1 MKNIIISVLLG
12 SVAVGGYYLFS
23 KNDDPMSDLQLGTA
37 NQTTSPSPVSN
48 RANQTTAQG
57 ETSSE
62 VDESALR
69 YFATRGDKVRM
80 QAEIARLKSL
90 HPDWVPPEDPTA
102 PAKVSDNKLDELWE
116 LYSKGEYSALRKS
129 IASRKTNEPNWV
141 VPDDLL
147 KALDQSENRERLIN
161 ASNNAQ
167 YEMVINLAAGSPEM
181 LTCNEVDVL
190 WRLSEAFAKVDKG
203 NRALDG
209 YLYII
214 NNCPDPN
221 VRTGTIQKALTNLSY
236 DEMQK
241 LLEVEKRSP
250 DGQREFAGLEK
261 DIARH
266 FVGLAALDKDLIID
280 PSNISAL
287 ENIPDSETLGSD
299 AEMLGWYY
307 IRRDEP
313 TKAEKWFD
321 LANKKQATATSA
333 QGMALVLNAR
343 KDYSAAEDL
352 MYPWRDKS
360 PDATL
365 VYFDSAANLL
375 SSDPPNR
382 MPETVSPQVL
392 TRIANATVAEKNI
405 TTAEQLGWYARAME
419 QDLTAVQWFQTA
431 LSWDTS
437 NEPAAYGLALGL
449 LSIDDE
455 NQLRQVKENWDSKSA
470 RIREVGGNSQN
481 SNRSSR
487 GQSSRS
493 SNATAPRTVR
503 SNSDNPVD
511 RAAQPRSAGSG
522 NARSCAQAL
531 EGPMPTGGNAVSH
544 GWCLMEL
551 NRPLDAVKSFES
563 ALMTGSASQ
572 RSDAAYGQA
581 LAYLRAGLVDKA
593 AVSATKA
600 PLSPQRQKELRV
612 SILSDKAVAAYQAG
626 NFRDVLFILEQR
638 AQLAAP
644 RKDLMGL
651 QAAAYLKLRHYDDA
665 RVIYEALAA
674 TGDREG
680 IRGMAAIRDI
690 QGR

>member
-1 MKNIIISVLLG
+1 MKNILISVLLG
-12 SVAVGGYYLFS
+12 SIAVGGYYLFS
-23 KNDDPMSDLQLGTA
+23 KNNDPMSDLQLGTA
-37 NQTTSPSPVSN
+37 NQATSPSPVSI

-116 LYSKGEYSALRKS
+116 LYSKGEYSALRKA
-129 IASRKTNEPNWV
+129 IALRKSNEPGWV

-147 KALDQSENRERLIN
+147 KAVDQSENRERLIN

-241 LLEVEKRSP
+241 LLEVEKRLP

-266 FVGLAALDKDLIID
+266 FVGLAALDKDLVID
-280 PSNISAL
+280 QSNISAL
-287 ENIPDSETLGSD
+287 ENVPDSETLGAD

-307 IRRDEP
+307 MRRDEP

-365 VYFDSAANLL
+365 VYFDAAANLL

-382 MPETVSPQVL
+382 MPETISPQVL

-455 NQLRQVKENWDSKSA
+455 SQLRQVKENWDSKSA
-470 RIREVGGNSQN
+470 RIREVGGSRQN

-487 GQSSRS
+487 GQSLRP
-493 SNATAPRTVR
+493 SNATAPRTVS
-503 SNSDNPVD
+503 SNSDNPAD
-511 RAAQPRSAGSG
+511 RAAQPRSSGSG

-531 EGPMPTGGNAVSH
+531 EGPVPTGGNAVSH

-551 NRPLDAVKSFES
+551 NRPLDAVRSFES
-563 ALMTGSASQ
+563 ALMTGSASH

-581 LAYLRAGLVDKA
+581 LAYLRAGLVEKA

-600 PLSPQRQKELRV
+600 PLNPQRQKELRV

-651 QAAAYLKLRHYDDA
+651 QAAAYLKLRRYDDA

>member
-1 MKNIIISVLLG
+1 MKNILISVLLG
-12 SVAVGGYYLFS
+12 SVAVGSYYLFF
-23 KNDDPMSDLQLGTA
+23 KNNDPMSDLQLGIA
-37 NQTTSPSPVSN
+37 NQAPSPVSI
-48 RANQTTAQG
+48 RASQTATQVDT
-57 ETSSE
+57 TSD

-80 QAEIARLKSL
+80 QAEITRLKSL

-102 PAKVSDNKLDELWE
+102 PAKVSDNKLDELWL
-116 LYSKGEYSALRKS
+116 LYSKGEYSALRKA
-129 IASRKTNEPNWV
+129 IASRKSSEPDWV

-181 LTCNEVDVL
+181 LTCNEVDIL

-214 NNCPDPN
+214 NNCSDPN

-241 LLEVEKRSP
+241 LLEVERRSP

-266 FVGLAALDKDLIID
+266 FVGLAALDKDLVID

-307 IRRDEP
+307 MRRDEP

-321 LANKKQATATSA
+321 LANKKQATVTSA

-352 MYPWRDKS
+352 MYPWHDKS

-382 MPETVSPQVL
+382 MPETISPQVL

-405 TTAEQLGWYARAME
+405 TTAEQLGWYARAMQ

-431 LSWDTS
+431 LSWDPS

-455 NQLRQVKENWDSKSA
+455 NQLRQVKQNWNSKSA
-470 RIREVGGNSQN
+470 RIREVGDSRQN
-481 SNRSSR
+481 SSRSSR
-487 GQSSRS
+487 GQSSRP
-493 SNATAPRTVR
+493 SNATASRTVR
-503 SNSDNPVD
+503 SNSYNPAD

-522 NARSCAQAL
+522 NARSCAHAL

-551 NRPLDAVKSFES
+551 NRPLDAVRSFES

-572 RSDAAYGQA
+572 RSEAAYGQA

-626 NFRDVLFILEQR
+626 NFRDVLSILEQR

-651 QAAAYLKLRHYDDA
+651 QAAAYLKLRRYDDA

>member
-1 MKNIIISVLLG
+1 MKNILISVLLG
-12 SVAVGGYYLFS
+12 SVAVGGYYLFI
-23 KNDDPMSDLQLGTA
+23 KNDAPMSDLQFGTV
-37 NQTTSPSPVSN
+37 NQSASSSPVSSN
-48 RANQTTAQG
+48 ASQTAVQG
-57 ETSSE
+57 QGSTE

-69 YFATRGDKVRM
+69 YFATRGDKTRI

-102 PAKVSDNKLDELWE
+102 PAKISDNKLDELWE

-129 IASRKTNEPNWV
+129 IALRKSNEPDWV

-167 YEMVINLAAGSPEM
+167 YEMVINLAARSPEM

-221 VRTGTIQKALTNLSY
+221 VRTGTIQKALTSLSY

-241 LLEVEKRSP
+241 LMEVEKRTP
-250 DGQREFAGLEK
+250 DGQREFAALEK

-266 FVGLAALDKDLIID
+266 FVGLAALDKELVID
-280 PSNISAL
+280 QANISAL
-287 ENIPDSETLGSD
+287 ENIPESETLGSD

-307 IRRDEP
+307 MRRDDL

-321 LANKKQATATSA
+321 VANQKEATATSS

-360 PDATL
+360 PDAKQ
-365 VYFDSAANLL
+365 VYFDAAANLL
-375 SSDPPNR
+375 SSDPPIR
-382 MPETVSPQVL
+382 LPETISPQVL

-419 QDLTAVQWFQTA
+419 QDLTSVQWFQTA
-431 LSWDTS
+431 LSWDPS

-449 LSIDDE
+449 LSIDDG
-455 NQLRQVKENWDSKSA
+455 NQLRQVKENWDSKSV
-470 RIREVGGNSQN
+470 RIKEVGSSSQN

-487 GQSSRS
+487 SQSSRLN
-493 SNATAPRTVR
+493 NAAAPRTIR
-503 SNSDNPVD
+503 SLSDNTSE
-511 RAAQPRSAGSG
+511 RGAQPRSAAAG
-522 NARSCAQAL
+522 NARSCAQAI
-531 EGPMPTGGNAVSH
+531 EGPIPTGGNAVAH

-551 NRPLDAVKSFES
+551 NRPLDAVRSFES

-600 PLSPQRQKELRV
+600 PLSPQRQKELRI
-612 SILSDKAVAAYQAG
+612 SILSDKAVAAFQAG
-626 NFRDVLFILEQR
+626 NVRDVLFILEQR

-644 RKDLMGL
+644 RKDLMAL
-651 QAAAYLKLRHYDDA
+651 QAAAYLKLRRYDDA
-665 RVIYEALAA
+665 RVIYQALAA

>member
-1 MKNIIISVLLG
+1 MKNILISVLLG
-12 SVAVGGYYLFS
+12 SVAVGGYYLFI
-23 KNDDPMSDLQLGTA
+23 KNDAPMSDLQFGTVSQSA
-37 NQTTSPSPVSN
+37 SSSPVSSN
-48 RANQTTAQG
+48 ASQTAVQG
-57 ETSSE
+57 QGSTE

-69 YFATRGDKVRM
+69 YFATRGDKTRM

-102 PAKVSDNKLDELWE
+102 PAKISDNKLDELWE

-129 IASRKTNEPNWV
+129 IALRKSNEPDWV

-167 YEMVINLAAGSPEM
+167 YEMVINLAARSPEM
-181 LTCNEVDVL
+181 LTCNEVDIL

-221 VRTGTIQKALTNLSY
+221 VRTGTIQKALTSLSY

-241 LLEVEKRSP
+241 LLEVEKRTP
-250 DGQREFAGLEK
+250 DGQREFAALEK

-266 FVGLAALDKDLIID
+266 FVGLAALDKELVID
-280 PSNISAL
+280 QANISAL
-287 ENIPDSETLGSD
+287 ENIPESETLGSD

-307 IRRDEP
+307 MRRDDL

-321 LANKKQATATSA
+321 VANQKEATATSS

-360 PDATL
+360 PDAKQ
-365 VYFDSAANLL
+365 VYFDAAANLL
-375 SSDPPNR
+375 SSDPPIR
-382 MPETVSPQVL
+382 LPETISPQVL

-419 QDLTAVQWFQTA
+419 QDLTSVQWFQTA
-431 LSWDTS
+431 LSWDPS

-449 LSIDDE
+449 LSIDDG
-455 NQLRQVKENWDSKSA
+455 NQLRQVKENWDSKSV
-470 RIREVGGNSQN
+470 RIKEVGSSSQN

-487 GQSSRS
+487 SQSSRLN
-493 SNATAPRTVR
+493 NAAAPRTIR
-503 SNSDNPVD
+503 SLSDNTSE
-511 RAAQPRSAGSG
+511 RGAQPRSAAAG
-522 NARSCAQAL
+522 NARSCAQAI
-531 EGPMPTGGNAVSH
+531 EGPIPTGGNAVAH

-551 NRPLDAVKSFES
+551 NRPLDAVRSFES

-581 LAYLRAGLVDKA
+581 LAYLRVGLVDKA

-600 PLSPQRQKELRV
+600 PLSPQRQKELRI
-612 SILSDKAVAAYQAG
+612 SILSDKAVAAFQAG
-626 NFRDVLFILEQR
+626 NVRDVLFILEQR

-644 RKDLMGL
+644 RKDLMAL
-651 QAAAYLKLRHYDDA
+651 QAAAYLKLRRYDDA
-665 RVIYEALAA
+665 RVIYQALAA